1 MISDMLII
9 SYMVTWFPF
18 LYNLNELMSLVGL
31 ASVPREIFCI
41 FFNQAYPFFM
51 ICFHYEAHTSKK
63 KNEFDIS
70 SPFVCILS
78 FSGIIFRLPD
88 SSGSYDHIVIYSSI
102 RIYTKKFWAP
112 KMNSSSPQLI
122 DHC

>member
-1 MISDMLII
+1 MLII

-63 KNEFDIS
+63 KMNLTS
-70 SPFVCILS
+70 VAHLYV
-78 FSGIIFRLPD
+78 FSHSLV
-88 SSGSYDHIVIYSSI
+88 SYS
-102 RIYTKKFWAP
+102 
-112 KMNSSSPQLI
+112 NSQIPQVLMTTL
-122 DHC
+122 